1 MKEALFEAI
10 GQRNFIAV
18 EDFLRNGADV
28 NAADTGEETPLMKA
42 VMSNSI
48 ELVRLIVKYKPDIF
62 RKNNLGLTAMDL
74 TQDME
79 NQDVLLLLMSPTSVA
94 ISNEEKYE
102 KIYQNL
108 DNMNKQKDQLK
119 MNNILLE
126 QKLQNYSVKNR
137 FGYPETLKTK
147 ALYQLLIGGIR
158 DSVTISK
165 KILDKEIQKT
175 NDTSGM
181 VVNVLTQ
188 TAPMIQ
194 GQLDGI
200 VSTLG
205 MALVIGIARV
215 YDYFCKRKERL
226 EVKRI
231 SDAFSNDF
239 GSIDD
244 NLLEDISHAVI
255 YRYYDQL
262 HQLTLSTTVSQGGQE
277 RPDPRPG
284 DGVFVLAT
292 AIINRIISSI
302 IRGRNNFYHSN
313 GEEIP
318 VPVVQR
324 CIHALYKEIWDE
336 KSCAQ
341 SLKTEEIKE
350 TAWTVKGVLDR
361 TGIKYSNE
369 KNEESFYTKSGS
381 TKHDRYGFRRVS
393 TEGIQEI
400 AELKF
405 QQIRVLKEE
414 KYSLKNDLPQRFING
429 QNRKEYHPLPEADM
443 EFQAEKSCCQ
453 CIIL

>member
-10 GQRNFIAV
+10 RQRNVTAV

-28 NAADTGEETPLMKA
+28 NVIDKNEETPLMKA
-42 VMSNSI
+42 VMSDSI

-79 NQDVLLLLMSPTSVA
+79 NQDVLFLLISPDSMA
-94 ISNEEKYE
+94 ITEEEKSE
-102 KIYQNL
+102 KIL
-108 DNMNKQKDQLK
+108 KNMDDLHNKKNQLETK
-119 MNNILLE
+119 VILLE

-137 FGYPETLKTK
+137 FGYKETLKTK
-147 ALYQLLIGGIR
+147 ALSQLLIGGIR

-181 VVNVLTQ
+181 VINVLTQ

-200 VSTLG
+200 VSKLG
-205 MALVIGIARV
+205 MAIVVGIAHV

-244 NLLEDISHAVI
+244 NSLEDISHAVI

-284 DGVFVLAT
+284 DGVFVLTT

-302 IRGRNNFYHSN
+302 VRGRNDFYDSGN
-313 GEEIP
+313 EKIA
-318 VPVVQR
+318 VPIVQR
-324 CIHALYKEIWDE
+324 CIQALYEEIWDE
-336 KSCAQ
+336 ESCTQ
-341 SLKTEEIKE
+341 SLKTEGNERNF
-350 TAWTVKGVLDR
+350 LD
-361 TGIKYSNE
+361 S
-369 KNEESFYTKSGS
+369 
-381 TKHDRYGFRRVS
+381 
-393 TEGIQEI
+393 
-400 AELKF
+400 
-405 QQIRVLKEE
+405 
-414 KYSLKNDLPQRFING
+414 
-429 QNRKEYHPLPEADM
+429 
-443 EFQAEKSCCQ
+443 
-453 CIIL
+453 